1 MGFNYPT
8 MSADIM
14 IEHGFVYQCLEFAR
28 RVKRARCGYI
38 LWILMHALLPII
50 AARVSAL
57 STGETSSNNAYPIPL
72 YCRPL
77 RPSST
82 GYSAIP
88 LVSRSFTSISRATAD
103 GHAALVSL
111 SSGVRTG
118 RSMVGN
124 DGTTCTV
131 PVGSFCCD
139 CDGRTA
145 TPRNIKS
152 LASLLSPPFKLRPR
166 HRRSRTD
173 VNITEFA
180 AKGPGIPSTW

>member
-14 IEHGFVYQCLEFAR
+14 IEHGFVYPCLVFAR
-28 RVKRARCGYI
+28 RVKRARRGYI

-57 STGETSSNNAYPIPL
+57 STGETAYPIPL

-88 LVSRSFTSISRATAD
+88 LVSRSIYFYQPRDCGWTCCAGISFVRCT
-103 GHAALVSL
+103 HWSVS
-111 SSGVRTG
+111 GG
-118 RSMVGN
+118 
-124 DGTTCTV
+124 
-131 PVGSFCCD
+131 
-139 CDGRTA
+139 
-145 TPRNIKS
+145 K
-152 LASLLSPPFKLRPR
+152 
-166 HRRSRTD
+166 
-173 VNITEFA
+173 
-180 AKGPGIPSTW
+180 